1 MIFVFVPARNIDE
14 AIPALLSFLPNFS
27 KDTEKK
33 LFLYL
38 TVNNLENNDHNQ
50 ILDLYPQYQKEVVW
64 NPYTLKNCNKSFPL
78 FFLKTMQKFR
88 KFLTGNFPDYEE
100 NRIILTNSD
109 IYIQD
114 PTKLIEYPFE
124 DLPVVPD
131 ILPKYDEFPGE
142 WEKDNPKFWEAYG
155 LTIKGG
161 CLEFMEGNLEKADSL
176 GVSAATGIIQSVSAS
191 HYLGNPIK
199 KLNDVVAFMTRKQVM
214 VSNASTNDSL
224 CNSLSELI
232 KTWK

>member
-88 KFLTGNFPDYEE
+88 KFLTGNFPDYEAD
-100 NRIILTNSD
+100 RIILTNSD
-109 IYIQD
+109 ILKNI
-114 PTKLIEYPFE
+114 FR
-124 DLPVVPD
+124 
-131 ILPKYDEFPGE
+131 
-142 WEKDNPKFWEAYG
+142 KFSLSFINDG
-155 LTIKGG
+155 LTMGSK
-161 CLEFMEGNLEKADSL
+161 E
-176 GVSAATGIIQSVSAS
+176 VIIFF
-191 HYLGNPIK
+191 L
-199 KLNDVVAFMTRKQVM
+199 
-214 VSNASTNDSL
+214 
-224 CNSLSELI
+224 
-232 KTWK
+232 